1 MIGMRTILLATLLC
15 TSALQPLTAGWKAG
29 LAKVNISPREPIFMA
44 GYGSRTHPSE
54 GVLADLYVKALAL
67 EDEAGTRAV
76 LVSSDLLGFPKD
88 VGDAIAAR
96 VASKYALGRDRIALT
111 SSHTH
116 SGPVIG
122 RMLGPAY
129 SISAE
134 QLVVIDRYTG
144 WLIEQ
149 TVETIGAALKNLSP
163 ATLGFS
169 QDTAGF
175 AVNRR
180 HAGRRAWP
188 GPVDHDVPV
197 LSVRDPGGRL
207 RAAVFGYACHATTVD
222 IYQLNGDWPGF
233 AQTELE
239 KKHPGAE
246 FLFVAGA
253 GADANPLPRRSLELA
268 QTYGRVLS
276 VAVSNA
282 LAAKPQPV
290 SGPLRTAFEHVN
302 LPFQTTPTRAE
313 LEARLSDRSVYIVR
327 HAKLLLSQ
335 FDRDGKLPDQYPYPL
350 QVWRFGKDLT
360 FIVMGGEVVVDYA
373 LRFKAQYGWDT
384 TWVAGYSND
393 VFAYIP
399 SLRILRE
406 GGYEGAG
413 AMVPYGQPA
422 AFRPA
427 VEEIVAEKVDD
438 LVRSTEPS
446 K

>member
-1 MIGMRTILLATLLC
+1 
-15 TSALQPLTAGWKAG
+15 
-29 LAKVNISPREPIFMA
+29 MA

-54 GVLADLYVKALAL
+54 GVLAELYVKALAL

-76 LVSSDLLGFPKD
+76 LVTSDLLGFPKE
-88 VGDAIAAR
+88 VAEAIASRAM
-96 VASKYALGRDRIALT
+96 SKYSLGRDRIALN

-122 RMLGPAY
+122 HMLAPAY
-129 SISAE
+129 GITAE
-134 QLVVIDRYTG
+134 QQVVIDRYTA
-144 WLIEQ
+144 WLVDQ
-149 TVETIGAALKNLSP
+149 TVDTIGASIQNLTPS
-163 ATLGFS
+163 TLTFS

-180 HAGRRAWP
+180 HANHRAWP

-197 LSVRDPGGRL
+197 LAVRAPGGKL
-207 RAAVFGYACHATTVD
+207 RAAVFGYACHATTVS
-222 IYQLNGDWPGF
+222 IYQLSGDWPGF
-233 AQTELE
+233 AQAELE
-239 KKHPGAE
+239 KDHPGAE
-246 FLFVAGA
+246 MLFVAGA
-253 GADANPLPRRSLELA
+253 GADSNPLPRLTVELA
-268 QTYGRVLS
+268 RTYGKVMAA
-276 VAVSNA
+276 AVNSA
-282 LAAKPQPV
+282 LEAKPRTV
-290 SGPLRTAFEHVN
+290 SGPLRAAFEYAS
-302 LPFQTTPTRAE
+302 LPFQSPPTRAK
-313 LEARLSDRSVYIVR
+313 LEANLSDKSVYVVR
-327 HAKLLLSQ
+327 HAKLLLATM
-335 FDRDGKLPDQYPYPL
+335 DRDGKLADRYPYPL

-399 SLRILRE
+399 SLRIWKE

-413 AMVPYGQPA
+413 AMIPYGQPGP
-422 AFRPA
+422 FHPA

-438 LVRSTEPS
+438 LMRATSPA

>member
-1 MIGMRTILLATLLC
+1 MRTIFLAALLC
-15 TSALQPLTAGWKAG
+15 TSAFHPLMAGWKAG
-29 LAKVNISPREPIFMA
+29 LAKANITPREPIFMA

-54 GVLADLYVKALAL
+54 GVLAELYVKALAL
-67 EDEAGTRAV
+67 EDETGARAV
-76 LVSSDLLGFPKD
+76 LVTSDLLGFPKD
-88 VGDAIAAR
+88 VGEAIAAR
-96 VASKYALGRDRIALT
+96 AASKYSLGRDRLALN

-116 SGPVIG
+116 SGPVVG
-122 RMLGPAY
+122 HMLSPAY

-134 QLVVIDRYTG
+134 QQVVIDRYTA
-144 WLIEQ
+144 WLVEQ
-149 TVETIGAALKNLSP
+149 TVDTIGAALKNLTPS
-163 ATLGFS
+163 TLTFS

-180 HAGRRAWP
+180 HANHRAWP

-197 LSVRDPGGRL
+197 LAVRAPDGKL
-207 RAAVFGYACHATTVD
+207 RAAVFGYACHATTVS
-222 IYQLNGDWPGF
+222 IYQLSGDWPGF

-239 KKHPGAE
+239 KDHPGAE

-253 GADANPLPRRSLELA
+253 GADSNPLPRHTVELA
-268 QTYGRVLS
+268 KIYGKVMAATVS
-276 VAVSNA
+276 VA
-282 LAAKPQPV
+282 LAAKPRTI
-290 SGPLRTAFEHVN
+290 SGPLRTAFEHVD
-302 LPFQTTPTRAE
+302 LPFRKTPTRAE
-313 LEARLSDRSVYIVR
+313 LEARLSDPSVYVVR
-327 HAKLLLSQ
+327 HAKLLLAAI
-335 FDRDGKLPDQYPYPL
+335 DRDGKLPDRYPYPL

-373 LRFKAQYGWDT
+373 LRFKARYGWDT

-399 SLRILRE
+399 SLRVWNE

-413 AMVPYGQPA
+413 AMIPYGQPA

-438 LVRSTEPS
+438 LMRATDPA